1 MKLAQGEY
9 VALENIE
16 SIYGGS
22 ALVAQLYVHG
32 DSLQSYLI
40 GVAVPDPV
48 QFAALVS
55 RVRGKPVSPD
65 DVAALGEATKDPQ
78 IVTAFLAELQK
89 QAKKHQLK
97 GYVSRPPLRLVLALF
112 SLTRSLIGMQFRAAE
127 ADPFDPRAF
136 LYRERLPDADPED
149 PEVRSAAVR
158 SRTQMEQTLT
168 VNLLAAA
175 LLVFGFGGFAGR
187 RRTSS
192 SRDRSTR
199 CTRSASPAAM
209 DRPDFRCRRMLFRGL
224 EHLKGALGYRRTL

>member
-65 DVAALGEATKDPQ
+65 DTTALGEATKDPQ
-78 IVTAFLAELQK
+78 IVAAFLAELQK
-89 QAKKHQLK
+89 HVRKHQLK
-97 GYVSRPPLRLVLALF
+97 GCVPRPLRPVLASS
-112 SLTRSLIGMQFRAAE
+112 SLTHTLSLSLNG
-127 ADPFDPRAF
+127 
-136 LYRERLPDADPED
+136 
-149 PEVRSAAVR
+149 
-158 SRTQMEQTLT
+158 T
-168 VNLLAAA
+168 
-175 LLVFGFGGFAGR
+175 
-187 RRTSS
+187 
-192 SRDRSTR
+192 
-199 CTRSASPAAM
+199 
-209 DRPDFRCRRMLFRGL
+209 
-224 EHLKGALGYRRTL
+224 

>member
-55 RVRGKPVSPD
+55 RIRGKPVSPD
-65 DVAALGEATKDPQ
+65 DLAALGEATKDPQ

-89 QAKKHQLK
+89 QAQKHKLK
-97 GYVSRPPLRLVLALF
+97 GYVPTHRLCASRSHAHSRHDTVL
-112 SLTRSLIGMQFRAAE
+112 
-127 ADPFDPRAF
+127 
-136 LYRERLPDADPED
+136 
-149 PEVRSAAVR
+149 
-158 SRTQMEQTLT
+158 
-168 VNLLAAA
+168 
-175 LLVFGFGGFAGR
+175 
-187 RRTSS
+187 SS
-192 SRDRSTR
+192 
-199 CTRSASPAAM
+199 
-209 DRPDFRCRRMLFRGL
+209 
-224 EHLKGALGYRRTL
+224 